1 MNWQEFYAEIQEYYH
16 VEDENTV
23 TKIPFE
29 NIIDVNTDALVYKDN
44 DGQISQIDL
53 ADCVKNFSSVLGE
66 ELRNRSGNVIMAV
79 GGRCFSKPT
88 AFYEFFTEGH
98 HTRFYMTL
106 KRTPLQKFLEKIG
119 LNVDSKA
126 FSEFYSLQKKL
137 NSFGYSAIDLT

>member
-1 MNWQEFYAEIQEYYH
+1 MNWQEFYAVIQEYYH
-16 VEDENTV
+16 IEDENTV

-29 NIIDVNTDALVYKDN
+29 NILEVNADTIVYKDN
-44 DGQISQIDL
+44 DGNISQINL
-53 ADCVKNFSSVLGE
+53 KDCVKNFSTALGE
-66 ELRNRSGNVIMAV
+66 EPKNRSGHTIMAV
-79 GGRCFSKPT
+79 GGRCFLKPT
-88 AFYEFFTEGH
+88 PFYEFFTEGH

-126 FSEFYSLQKKL
+126 FWEFYSLQKKL